1 MCWNGGW
8 GMEDRR
14 DKQMVQQIFDST
26 LSDIQDDPWMAQRI
40 LNMVRREGE
49 SVVKK
54 KISVG
59 FVLLMIIVMSAAA
72 ALAWTISHQYFED
85 VARLQSA
92 SGYYDQW
99 CLEDKQTMVAL
110 MQKHGLITEAEASAL
125 VTEEAI
131 DAFMTERYGAD
142 DALGLWSMLE
152 TELGPIQ
159 DWSLEDKAWYSEMQ
173 IASGLQTDASDEA
186 VYALPD
192 AADIQPDEAISLAKA
207 AIIDAYQLTADA
219 LDQHKIE
226 IYFQRYPDEE
236 FTDFHYDISFRGN
249 DAADFYACSLTRDG
263 RIMDSTMGELY
274 RSPAESVKDKQQF
287 LLEND
292 LEVSQLFTQYA
303 QEHITGDMY
312 FPFWPLEDKVAV
324 TNMLRPVILENIAE
338 TPGYADQVNLYWV
351 NHIYGL
357 PDDKAISQ
365 EQATALAR
373 RQLTLDFGLTDN
385 QAALLDRVGVF
396 YEITDPALPLWKITL
411 RIGANRDVAAAAGLP
426 LDAHYRVVL
435 NAYTGQV
442 MESHALTDTETNT
455 PENIALIY

>member
-8 GMEDRR
+8 DMEDRK

-26 LSDIQDDPWMAQRI
+26 LSGIQDDPWMAQRI
-40 LNMVRREGE
+40 LNMAHREGA

-59 FVLLMIIVMSAAA
+59 FVLLMIIVMSAMA

-85 VARLQSA
+85 VACLQSA

-99 CLEDKQTMVAL
+99 CLEDKQTLVAL
-110 MQKHGLITEAEASAL
+110 MKKHGLVTASEASTL

-142 DALGLWSMLE
+142 DTLGLWSMLE
-152 TELGPIQ
+152 TELGPIE
-159 DWSLEDKAWYSEMQ
+159 DWSLEDRAWYSEMQ

-186 VYALPD
+186 VYTLPD
-192 AADIQPDEAISLAKA
+192 AADIQPDEAIILAKA
-207 AIIDAYQLTADA
+207 AIIDAYQLAEDA
-219 LDQHKIE
+219 LDQHQIE
-226 IYFQRYPDEE
+226 IYFQRYPDEV
-236 FTDFHYDISFRGN
+236 FSDFHYDISFRGN

-263 RIMDSTMGELY
+263 RIMDSTMGDLY
-274 RSPAESVKDKQQF
+274 RSPAESVKDRQQF

-292 LEVSQLFTQYA
+292 LEVSKLFTQYA

-324 TNMLRPVILENIAE
+324 TNMLRPVILENMAE
-338 TPGYADQVNLYWV
+338 TPGYADQVNLYWAA
-351 NHIYGL
+351 HIYGL
-357 PDDKAISQ
+357 PDDNAISQ
-365 EQATALAR
+365 EQAVTLAR
-373 RQLTLDFGLTDN
+373 KQLTLDFGLTDN

-411 RIGANRDVAAAAGLP
+411 RIGENRDAADAAGLP

-442 MESHALTDTETNT
+442 IESHSLTETDMGTLESIALT
-455 PENIALIY
+455 Y

>member
-1 MCWNGGW
+1 
-8 GMEDRR
+8 MEDRK
-14 DKQMVQQIFDST
+14 DKQLVQQIFDST
-26 LSDIQDDPWMAQRI
+26 LSGIQDDPWMAQRI

-99 CLEDKQTMVAL
+99 CLEDKQAMVAL
-110 MQKHGLITEAEASAL
+110 MQKHGLITESEASAL

-152 TELGPIQ
+152 TELGPIK

-173 IASGLQTDASDEA
+173 IPSGLQTDASDEA

-219 LDQHKIE
+219 LDHHKIE

-236 FTDFHYDISFRGN
+236 FSDFHYDISFRGN

-263 RIMDSTMGELY
+263 RIMDSTMGKLY

-324 TNMLRPVILENIAE
+324 TNMLRPVILENMAE

-426 LDAHYRVVL
+426 LNAHYRVVL

-455 PENIALIY
+455 PESIALIY

>member
-8 GMEDRR
+8 DMEDRK
-14 DKQMVQQIFDST
+14 DKQKIQQIFDSA
-26 LSDIQDDPWMAQRI
+26 LSGIQDDPWMAQRI
-40 LNMVRREGE
+40 LNLAHREGE
-49 SVVKK
+49 TVVKK
-54 KISVG
+54 KLSVG
-59 FVLLMIIVMSAAA
+59 LILLMIIVMSATA
-72 ALAWTISHQYFED
+72 ALAWTISRQYFED
-85 VARLQSA
+85 VASLQSA

-99 CLEDKQTMVAL
+99 CLEDKQTLVAL
-110 MQKHGLITEAEASAL
+110 MQKHGLINEEEASSL
-125 VTEEAI
+125 LTEGAI

-142 DALGLWSMLE
+142 DALGLWAILE
-152 TELGPIQ
+152 TELGPIES
-159 DWSLEDKAWYSEMQ
+159 WFLEDKAWYSEMQ
-173 IASGLQTDASDEA
+173 IASGLQTDISDEA

-192 AADIQPDEAISLAKA
+192 AADIQPDEAISLARA

-219 LDQHKIE
+219 LDQHQIE
-226 IYFQRYPDEE
+226 ICFQRYPDEA
-236 FTDFHYDISFRGN
+236 FSDFHYDISFRGN
-249 DAADFYACSLTRDG
+249 SVADFYACSLTRDG
-263 RIMDSTMGELY
+263 RIMDSSMGELY
-274 RSPAESVKDKQQF
+274 RSPAESVQDKQQF

-324 TNMLRPVILENIAE
+324 TNMLRPIILENMAE
-338 TPGYADQVNLYWV
+338 MPGYADQTNLYWV
-351 NHIYGL
+351 KHIYGL

-365 EQATALAR
+365 EQAVALAR
-373 RQLTLDFGLTDN
+373 KQLTLDFGLTED

-396 YEITDPALPLWKITL
+396 YEITDPASPLWKITL
-411 RIGANRDVAAAAGLP
+411 RIGENRDAATAAALP

-442 MESHALTDTETNT
+442 VEAHSLTETDTST